1 MRDEDRAG
9 AGGGPHDHW
18 AGSAPARAG
27 SEGTQRWP
35 RTPTHK
41 DSPAPGRPHVV
52 IDGRYELLEPIGSGG
67 MGEVWKAHDR
77 RLRRFVAVKGLLD
90 RNAMTADTQAAAMQR
105 ARREAEAIAK
115 IEHPNVVTVHDQ
127 VETDN
132 QVWIVMK
139 LLDAGSLAD
148 LLRSQQVLA
157 VPRAADIG
165 HQILRGLRAV
175 HAASVVHRDVKP
187 GNVLVR
193 DDGLVILVD
202 FGIATFVGAASVTR
216 PGSIIGTPPYLAPE
230 LFAPGSRGPTPASDL
245 WALGVTLYE
254 MVEGRLPFGGSEV
267 WEVQESILRTPNP
280 VPRYAG
286 PLAPVIQGLLRS
298 DPDERLD
305 AATADAML
313 GEVLAGP
320 SNAGPVMVAPRPPAP
335 GPAPAPEPD
344 PAPRAAGPAAA
355 PAPAS
360 APAQTPAP
368 DPAEPAS
375 PDLAEK
381 RPRSGPRKR
390 GKVVV
395 AVATCVAVLITAGW
409 FVTEGFGFG
418 EKAEG
423 SDTAAPDRQGGG
435 PGTPT
440 WRKTHPTLRIGVKD
454 DQPGLSERVPGTK
467 DTYRGYDIDMA
478 YKVAEHL
485 GYTDK
490 ADVKFFPVST
500 ENRSSELAKKT
511 VDLVVASYT
520 MRKDGDI
527 DFVGPYYKAGRG
539 FLVREKS
546 RKYPDIEGPNDLKEL
561 RVEVCTPQKSTYWKE
576 LPKLGFTMMKSP
588 PTSYRRCLKELLDE
602 DSQVYAVAS
611 DDVIL
616 AGYESKNFGKVRRLE
631 TIEGTEAY
639 GVAMLP
645 GQPVLKREVCSAV
658 RKILADRKGWESM
671 YQKNLADLLAPQGP
685 PGPPDLDPESC
696 EGS

>member
-1 MRDEDRAG
+1 MIE
-9 AGGGPHDHW
+9 
-18 AGSAPARAG
+18 
-27 SEGTQRWP
+27 
-35 RTPTHK
+35 
-41 DSPAPGRPHVV
+41 
-52 IDGRYELLEPIGSGG
+52 GRYELLEPIGSGG

-77 RLRRFVAVKGLLD
+77 RLRRYVAVKGLLD
-90 RNAMTADTQAAAMQR
+90 RNAMTAGTQDAAMQR

-202 FGIATFVGAASVTR
+202 FGIATFVGAASLTR

-305 AATADAML
+305 AATADVML
-313 GEVLAGP
+313 REVLGGPSHAGP
-320 SNAGPVMVAPRPPAP
+320 AKTETPS
-335 GPAPAPEPD
+335 PAPAPEPG
-344 PAPRAAGPAAA
+344 PAPRVATPAAA

-360 APAQTPAP
+360 P
-368 DPAEPAS
+368 EPAS
-375 PDLAEK
+375 PDPALAGE
-381 RPRSGPRKR
+381 RPRSGLRKR

-395 AVATCVAVLITAGW
+395 AAVTCAALLITAGW
-409 FVTEGFGFG
+409 FATDGFGFG

-423 SDTAAPDRQGGG
+423 SGTAGPDRQGGG

-440 WRKTHPTLRIGVKD
+440 WRKAHPILRIGVKD

-467 DTYRGYDIDMA
+467 DTYKGYDIDMA

-490 ADVKFFPVST
+490 ADVKFVPVTT

-539 FLVREKS
+539 FLVHEKS
-546 RKYPDIEGPNDLKEL
+546 RKYPDIQGPNDLKEL
-561 RVEVCTPQKSTYWKE
+561 GVEVCTPQKSTYWKE

-588 PTSYRRCLKELLDE
+588 PASYQRCLEKLLDE

-616 AGYESKNFGKVRRLE
+616 AGYESKNHGKVRRLE

-671 YQKNLADLLAPQGP
+671 YEKNLAALLAPQGP
-685 PGPPDLDPESC
+685 PSPPDLDPKSC
-696 EGS
+696 EEP